1 MCGGAG
7 VVVVGMRYIGNLILD
22 FPRFFGVALI
32 IVGLIFLVKKKQIIG
47 EKVSRAPLKY
57 LRKNRASMIACAVA
71 YSFFAVAYLVFGSVF
86 VFGSSPMFSAEGEG
100 LDSLALQL
108 GQISESNYIENWVNI
123 AIYPLFALGYF
134 LLSVSSCTCAVACK
148 QLPAQMTEITDYA
161 ENTALL
167 KREIARTPSFPRVR
181 RMWAGFLTVATSV
194 ILVITIVI
202 GTAVSSNIFLESKF
216 YEIDIGASQSRVA
229 DILGRADVESTGE
242 WYYYSDN
249 AVSLMR
255 KQNELDREL
264 EAALI
269 KGDERRIEAID
280 GEIAA
285 LAEEA
290 KGMRYRV
297 IRVLF
302 DANSTVT
309 RAEMLNSGMTDT
321 SGKKHTAEA
330 TLSPASVSYEY
341 FAATAFTYTAEY
353 SSNYVRARLGYIEV
367 FSDPGRYHS
376 TSIKGPGTYYLKWT
390 DSLFD
395 YYATLKVT

>member
-1 MCGGAG
+1 
-7 VVVVGMRYIGNLILD
+7 
-22 FPRFFGVALI
+22 
-32 IVGLIFLVKKKQIIG
+32 
-47 EKVSRAPLKY
+47 
-57 LRKNRASMIACAVA
+57 
-71 YSFFAVAYLVFGSVF
+71 
-86 VFGSSPMFSAEGEG
+86 MFSAEGEG